1 MISSQTPGI
10 ARATI
15 AGAKLKNEA
24 VTTAALVTPS
34 GAVRPAKYPR
44 QKPRSPASSNA
55 ARASGVK
62 YDTACTGSNS
72 VHINRAVPAVSSI
85 VAPAPGRPAAG
96 PHPIRVA

>member
-1 MISSQTPGI
+1 VISSQIPGI

-24 VTTAALVTPS
+24 PTTAALVTPS

-44 QKPRSPASSNA
+44 QKPRSPACSNTE
-55 ARASGVK
+55 RASGVK

-72 VHINRAVPAVSSI
+72 VHINRA
-85 VAPAPGRPAAG
+85 GPAASSMLSLTRSG
-96 PHPIRVA
+96 WHKAGSRSAS